1 MKLVLAI
8 STLVGSLSLLISD
21 WAGQAF
27 PYL

>member
-1 MKLVLAI
+1 VKLVLAI

>member
-8 STLVGSLSLLISD
+8 SVLVGSLSLLVSD

>member
-1 MKLVLAI
+1 VKLLFAI
-8 STLVGSLSLLISD
+8 STLVGSVSLLITD

>member
-1 MKLVLAI
+1 VKLLFAI
-8 STLVGSLSLLISD
+8 STLVGSLSLLLSD